1 MNVTTLCT
9 VWCRQSRGSSLDRK
23 LGGNFYAGL
32 AVKHSHRTRALR
44 LLQIGS
50 IVLPM
55 FLLIGWG
62 VWSWVTERAET
73 VEKAQTNVELV
84 HQYADRVIQSQW
96 SLLNEVGDLLGEADL
111 SDVDLEELHLRLARW
126 VARSDFTLSLG
137 IVSPEGDLLVSSLRF
152 PFATRV
158 DDREYFQALR
168 DGGAGEPYIE
178 RVTLRPGDR
187 EALLVAMRRPGVEFT
202 GILTAAIAVEAFTDF
217 FGRITKDE
225 RASASL
231 MRSDGMLLV
240 RHRPEEPATL
250 LPANSAAMQAVSR
263 GDRGV
268 FNALAITDGIER
280 IYAFARVRDLP
291 IFAHFGAP
299 RAAIFE
305 AWLRDMTVIGSLLAL
320 AAILGLV
327 GTTQAARRID
337 AEQARQHADFDRRL
351 LEEARKTAELRGT
364 LLREVHHRTKNNLQN
379 IHSLIKLN
387 GSSPVKNLEER
398 IWAITQVHDLLY
410 NARNFQ
416 SVDLGEF
423 LETLC
428 TNPSIVPPER
438 GIAVQ
443 CDVQKVE
450 VGIDAAVPLALA
462 AVELVTNAVKHAF
475 PDGRSGAIGV
485 KLRHSDGQAHLVIS
499 DDGIGISNGT
509 TRRNSGLRLVRGFV
523 TQVKGTLEVNGGHGT
538 SYSVQ
543 FPLTPMSEIAYGD
556 KAGHDLP
563 DLEIGSP
570 HQCRCTDSG

>member
-1 MNVTTLCT
+1 M
-9 VWCRQSRGSSLDRK
+9 
-23 LGGNFYAGL
+23 
-32 AVKHSHRTRALR
+32 
-44 LLQIGS
+44 
-50 IVLPM
+50 
-55 FLLIGWG
+55 
-62 VWSWVTERAET
+62 

-84 HQYADRVIQSQW
+84 QQYADRVIHSQEN
-96 SLLNEVGDLLGEADL
+96 LLREVGDLLGEANL
-111 SDVDLEELHLRLARW
+111 REVDLEELHRRLARW
-126 VARSDFTLSLG
+126 AARSDFTLNLG
-137 IVSPEGDLLVSSLRF
+137 IVSPEGELLVSSYRF
-152 PFATRV
+152 PFETRV

-168 DGGAGEPYIE
+168 DGGAEELFIE
-178 RVTLRPGDR
+178 RVTLRPSDR
-187 EALLVAMRRPGVEFT
+187 EALVVAMRRPGEEFT
-202 GILTAAIAVEAFTDF
+202 GILTAAIGVEAFTDF

-250 LPANSAAMQAVSR
+250 LPANSAAMQAVSS

-305 AWLRDMTVIGSLLAL
+305 AWLRDMAVIGSLLAL

-327 GTTQAARRID
+327 GTTQVARRID
-337 AEQARQHADFDRRL
+337 AEQARQHAEFDRRL
-351 LEEARKTAELRGT
+351 LEEARKTAELRGA
-364 LLREVHHRTKNNLQN
+364 LLSEVHHRTKNNLQN

-387 GSSPVKNLEER
+387 GSSPVKNLEQR

-410 NARNFQ
+410 NARNFK

-423 LETLC
+423 LEALC

-475 PDGRSGAIGV
+475 PNGRSGSIGV
-485 KLRHSDGQAHLVIS
+485 KLRHSDGHADLIVY
-499 DDGIGISNGT
+499 DDGIGIPEGT
-509 TRRNSGLRLVRGFV
+509 SRRNSGLRLVRGFV
-523 TQVKGTLEVNGGHGT
+523 AQVNGKLEVNGKGGT
-538 SYSVQ
+538 RYSIR
-543 FPLTPMSEIAYGD
+543 FPLTPTSEIANGD
-556 KAGHDLP
+556 KAGQGK
-563 DLEIGSP
+563 LEKGTGLL
-570 HQCRCTDSG
+570 QQGRCTGAV

>member
-1 MNVTTLCT
+1 V
-9 VWCRQSRGSSLDRK
+9 Q
-23 LGGNFYAGL
+23 
-32 AVKHSHRTRALR
+32 HSHRTRSLR

-50 IVLPM
+50 IFLPLV
-55 FLLIGWG
+55 LLIGWG
-62 VWSWVTERAET
+62 AWSWTTERAVM

-84 HQYADRVIQSQW
+84 QQYADRVIQSQQ
-96 SLLNEVGDLLGEADL
+96 SMLSEVGDLLGEADL

-152 PFATRV
+152 PLEIRV

-168 DGGAGEPYIE
+168 EGGAEELFIE
-178 RVTLRPGDR
+178 RVTLRPSNR
-187 EALLVAMRRPGVEFT
+187 EALVVAMRRPGEEFT

-217 FGRITKDE
+217 FGRITTDE

-240 RHRPEEPATL
+240 RHRPEDPATL
-250 LPANSAAMQAVSR
+250 LPADSATMQAVSS

-268 FNALAITDGIER
+268 YNALAITDGIER

-291 IFAHFGAP
+291 LFVHFGAP

-305 AWLRDMTVIGSLLAL
+305 AWLRDMAVFGSLLGL

-337 AEQARQHADFDRRL
+337 AEQARQHAEFDRRL
-351 LEEARKTAELRGT
+351 LEEARKTAELRGA
-364 LLREVHHRTKNNLQN
+364 LLSEVHHRTKNNLQN

-387 GSSPVKNLEER
+387 GSNPVKNLEQR

-410 NARNFQ
+410 NARNFEA
-416 SVDLGEF
+416 VDLGEF

-438 GIAVQ
+438 EIAVQ

-475 PDGRSGAIGV
+475 PNGRSGSIGV
-485 KLRHSDGQAHLVIS
+485 KLRHSDGHADLVID
-499 DDGIGISNGT
+499 DDGIGIPEGT

-523 TQVKGTLEVNGGHGT
+523 AQVNGKLEGNGNGGT
-538 SYSVQ
+538 SYSIR
-543 FPLTPMSEIAYGD
+543 FPLTPISEIANGD
-556 KAGHDLP
+556 KAGHDQL
-563 DLEIGSP
+563 DLEPRSP
-570 HQCRCTDSG
+570 QQCRCTDAA

>member
-1 MNVTTLCT
+1 M
-9 VWCRQSRGSSLDRK
+9 
-23 LGGNFYAGL
+23 
-32 AVKHSHRTRALR
+32 
-44 LLQIGS
+44 
-50 IVLPM
+50 
-55 FLLIGWG
+55 
-62 VWSWVTERAET
+62 

-84 HQYADRVIQSQW
+84 QQYADRVIQSQQ
-96 SLLNEVGDLLGEADL
+96 SMLSEVGDLLGEADL

-152 PFATRV
+152 PLEIRV

-168 DGGAGEPYIE
+168 EGGAEELFIE
-178 RVTLRPGDR
+178 RVTLRPSNR
-187 EALLVAMRRPGVEFT
+187 EALVVAMRRPGEEFT

-217 FGRITKDE
+217 FGRITTDE

-240 RHRPEEPATL
+240 RHRPEDPATL
-250 LPANSAAMQAVSR
+250 LPADSATMQAVSS

-268 FNALAITDGIER
+268 YNALAITDGIER

-291 IFAHFGAP
+291 LFVHFGAP

-305 AWLRDMTVIGSLLAL
+305 AWLRDMAVFGSLLGL

-337 AEQARQHADFDRRL
+337 AEQARQHAEFDRRL
-351 LEEARKTAELRGT
+351 LEEARKTAELRGA
-364 LLREVHHRTKNNLQN
+364 LLSEVHHRTKNNLQN

-387 GSSPVKNLEER
+387 GSNPVKNLEQR

-410 NARNFQ
+410 NVRNFEA
-416 SVDLGEF
+416 VDLGEF

-438 GIAVQ
+438 EIAVQ

-475 PDGRSGAIGV
+475 PNGRSGSIGV
-485 KLRHSDGQAHLVIS
+485 KLRHSDGHADLVID
-499 DDGIGISNGT
+499 DDGIGIPEGT

-523 TQVKGTLEVNGGHGT
+523 AQVNGKLEGNGNGGT
-538 SYSVQ
+538 SYSIR
-543 FPLTPMSEIAYGD
+543 FPLTPISEIANGD
-556 KAGHDLP
+556 KAGHDQL
-563 DLEIGSP
+563 DLEPRSP
-570 HQCRCTDSG
+570 QQCRCTDAA